1 MTIEK
6 DTDDR
11 LEQRLRTACHAVIP
25 HLADGRSFAD
35 IEFTDEPDE
44 EWTLA
49 TVTPLTSTRTTGRAR
64 LVGVAAAAL
73 LVAGGAG
80 VWAATGRPAS
90 ESPSVA
96 ETGSATPSLPSQQ
109 GSSAAVVSTV
119 LAPSTGSSVPCLD
132 TDCTPVDR
140 LPVVAGAA
148 DFYVGPESLGTPVVD
163 QEMLDQFGIIRC
175 VEFTADGS
183 ACQRIEGIAGVGPVS
198 YPTGIV
204 APDTVP
210 ALLTAQTDLGI
221 EIGTTYTAIA
231 PGDYA
236 NIWGSR
242 PTGSIAP
249 RPLAVRGH
257 DGIQYHYADRTY
269 AVWQEQPGL
278 LVWVAV
284 PDQMADQLS
293 TIAGGVRRVNGP
305 ATIPYVVV
313 VTPLASPWD
322 TSDNNGDGL
331 VYTRIG
337 GKLQVGV
344 DYIDGTSP
352 VVVRQNPNVDGE
364 LVVGG
369 AAPAEA
375 MQVRIT
381 TAGNPP
387 VTVDTVAFAG
397 APEAR
402 FFQTNVP
409 GGVGQ
414 VAFAWLAADGSE
426 IDTGVAQAY
435 QADVEVDTT
444 VATAGG

>member
-1 MTIEK
+1 MTIDQ

-25 HLADGRSFAD
+25 HLADGVTLVDNEFAD
-35 IEFTDEPDE
+35 EPQE

-73 LVAGGAG
+73 LVACGAG

-90 ESPSVA
+90 ESTSAA

-119 LAPSTGSSVPCLD
+119 LAPSTGSSVPCFGA
-132 TDCTPVDR
+132 DCTPVDR
-140 LPVVAGAA
+140 LPVVAGAT

-175 VEFTADGS
+175 VELTADGS

-198 YPTGIV
+198 YPTNV
-204 APDTVP
+204 PAPSTVP
-210 ALLTAQTDLGI
+210 GDITPRTIGI
-221 EIGTTYTAIA
+221 EIGTTYTSIA
-231 PGDYA
+231 PSDYA
-236 NIWGSR
+236 NIWGSG

-249 RPLAVRGH
+249 TPLAVRGH
-257 DGIQYHYADRTY
+257 DGIQYHDADRTY

-293 TIAGGVRRVNGP
+293 TIAEGVRRVSGP

-313 VTPLASPWD
+313 VTPLARPWD
-322 TSDNNGDGL
+322 TSDNSADGL

-344 DYIDGTSP
+344 DYVDGTSP

-369 AAPAEA
+369 AAPTEA

-387 VTVDTVAFAG
+387 VIIDTVAFAG

-402 FFQTNVP
+402 FFQANVP

-414 VAFAWLAADGSE
+414 VTFAWLAADGSE
-426 IDTGVAQAY
+426 IDTGATEAV
-435 QADVEVDTT
+435 QADVQVDTT
-444 VATAGG
+444 VAHVGG

>member
-1 MTIEK
+1 MTIDQ

-25 HLADGRSFAD
+25 NLADGRAFAA
-35 IEFTDEPDE
+35 IELADEPDE

-49 TVTPLTSTRTTGRAR
+49 TVTPLTPTRTTGRAR

-80 VWAATGRPAS
+80 IWAAMGRPTAENANS
-90 ESPSVA
+90 ASPSQP
-96 ETGSATPSLPSQQ
+96 EP
-109 GSSAAVVSTV
+109 AAVVAPTV
-119 LAPSTGSSVPCLD
+119 LARSTGSSVPCFG
-132 TDCTPVDR
+132 TNCTPVDR

-175 VEFTADGS
+175 IELTADGS

-210 ALLTAQTDLGI
+210 APLTAQTDLGI
-221 EIGTTYTAIA
+221 EIGTTYTGIA

-236 NIWGSR
+236 KLWGSG
-242 PTGSIAP
+242 PTGAVAGVP
-249 RPLAVRGH
+249 YTVRGH

-269 AVWQEQPGL
+269 AVWQEQLGL

-293 TIAGGVRRVNGP
+293 TIAEGVRRVSGP

-313 VTPLASPWD
+313 VTPLARPWD
-322 TSDNNGDGL
+322 TRDNNGDGL

-344 DYIDGTSP
+344 DYVDGNSP
-352 VVVRQNPNVDGE
+352 VAVRQNPDVDGE

-369 AAPAEA
+369 AAPVEA
-375 MQVRIT
+375 MKVRIT

-387 VTVDTVAFAG
+387 VIVDTVAFAG

-402 FFQTNVP
+402 FFRANVP

-414 VAFAWLAADGSE
+414 VSFAWLAADGSE
-426 IDTGVAQAY
+426 LDTSVAQAY
-435 QADVEVDTT
+435 QADVQVGTT
-444 VATAGG
+444 IAKVGG

>member
-1 MTIEK
+1 M
-6 DTDDR
+6 
-11 LEQRLRTACHAVIP
+11 LRCGLHP
-25 HLADGRSFAD
+25 
-35 IEFTDEPDE
+35 
-44 EWTLA
+44 
-49 TVTPLTSTRTTGRAR
+49 
-64 LVGVAAAAL
+64 
-73 LVAGGAG
+73 
-80 VWAATGRPAS
+80 GRP
-90 ESPSVA
+90 
-96 ETGSATPSLPSQQ
+96 
-109 GSSAAVVSTV
+109 
-119 LAPSTGSSVPCLD
+119 
-132 TDCTPVDR
+132 TPV
-140 LPVVAGAA
+140 VGGAA

-175 VEFTADGS
+175 VELTADGS

-198 YPTGIV
+198 YPTNV
-204 APDTVP
+204 PVPSTVP
-210 ALLTAQTDLGI
+210 GDITPRTIGI
-221 EIGTTYTAIA
+221 EIGTTYTGIA
-231 PGDYA
+231 PSDYA
-236 NIWGSR
+236 NIWGSG

-249 RPLAVRGH
+249 TPLAVRGH

-293 TIAGGVRRVNGP
+293 TIAEGVRRVSGP

-313 VTPLASPWD
+313 VTPLARPWD
-322 TSDNNGDGL
+322 TSDNNADGL

-344 DYIDGTSP
+344 DYIDGSSP

-364 LVVGG
+364 LVVAG

-387 VTVDTVAFAG
+387 VIVDTVAFAG

-402 FFQTNVP
+402 FFQANMP

-414 VAFAWLAADGSE
+414 VTFAWLAADGSE
-426 IDTGVAQAY
+426 IDTGVTEAV
-435 QADVEVDTT
+435 QADVQVDTT
-444 VATAGG
+444 VAHVGG

>member
-1 MTIEK
+1 MTIDQ

-25 HLADGRSFAD
+25 HLADERSFAD
-35 IEFTDEPDE
+35 IEFADEPDE
-44 EWTLA
+44 DWTLA
-49 TVTPLTSTRTTGRAR
+49 TVTPLISTRTTGRAR

-73 LVAGGAG
+73 LVTGGAG

-90 ESPSVA
+90 ESPSAA
-96 ETGSATPSLPSQQ
+96 ETSSATPSLPSQQ

-119 LAPSTGSSVPCLD
+119 LAPPTGSSDPCFG

-140 LPVVAGAA
+140 LPIVGGAA

-175 VEFTADGS
+175 VELTGDGS

-198 YPTGIV
+198 YPTNV
-204 APDTVP
+204 PAPSTVP
-210 ALLTAQTDLGI
+210 GDITPRTIGI
-221 EIGTTYTAIA
+221 EIGTTYTGIA
-231 PGDYA
+231 PSDYA
-236 NIWGSR
+236 NIWGSG

-249 RPLAVRGH
+249 APLAVRGH

-284 PDQMADQLS
+284 PDEMADQLS
-293 TIAGGVRRVNGP
+293 TIAEGVRRVSGP

-322 TSDNNGDGL
+322 TDDNNADGL

-344 DYIDGTSP
+344 DYIDGSSP

-364 LVVGG
+364 LVVAG

-375 MQVRIT
+375 IRVRIT
-381 TAGNPP
+381 TAGNQP
-387 VTVDTVAFAG
+387 VTVDTVAFAA

-402 FFQTNVP
+402 FFQANVP

-414 VAFAWLAADGSE
+414 VAFAWLDAEGSE
-426 IDTGVAQAY
+426 IDTGVTEAF
-435 QADVEVDTT
+435 QADVQVDTT

>member
-1 MTIEK
+1 MTIDQ

-25 HLADGRSFAD
+25 HLADGDTLADNEFAD
-35 IEFTDEPDE
+35 EPHE

-90 ESPSVA
+90 ESPSAA

-119 LAPSTGSSVPCLD
+119 LAPPTGSSVPCFG

-140 LPVVAGAA
+140 LPVVAGAT

-175 VEFTADGS
+175 VELTADGS

-198 YPTGIV
+198 YPTNV
-204 APDTVP
+204 PAPSTVP
-210 ALLTAQTDLGI
+210 GDITPRTIGI
-221 EIGTTYTAIA
+221 EIGTTYTGIA
-231 PGDYA
+231 PSDYA
-236 NIWGSR
+236 NIWGSG

-249 RPLAVRGH
+249 TPLAVRGH
-257 DGIQYHYADRTY
+257 DGIQYHYGDRTY

-293 TIAGGVRRVNGP
+293 TIAEGVRRVSGP

-313 VTPLASPWD
+313 VTPLARPWD
-322 TSDNNGDGL
+322 TSDNNADGL

-344 DYIDGTSP
+344 DYIDGSSP
-352 VVVRQNPNVDGE
+352 VVVRQNPNVDAE

-387 VTVDTVAFAG
+387 VIVDTVAFAG

-426 IDTGVAQAY
+426 IDTGVTEAI
-435 QADVEVDTT
+435 QADVQVDTT
-444 VATAGG
+444 VAHVAG